1 MFNVCYIRCVDSIKG
16 EKGNIMYDLIKKYEG
31 LRLTAYKCPA
41 GVWTIGYGITIYP
54 NGQPVKSGDRV
65 TKTEAEALLTWYIKD
80 KIKIPSGLTK
90 NQQEALTS
98 LIYNIGQGA
107 FDCSSLK
114 KAIIEKDWKAVYK
127 NWDWVTAGGKFM
139 KGLAKR
145 RAEELL
151 LFFS

>member
-1 MFNVCYIRCVDSIKG
+1 
-16 EKGNIMYDLIKKYEG
+16 MYDLIKKYEG
-31 LRLTAYKCPA
+31 CRLAAYKCPA
-41 GVWTIGYGITIYP
+41 GVWTIGYGTTVYP
-54 NGQPVKSGDRV
+54 NGQPVREGDKISRA
-65 TKTEAEALLTWYIKD
+65 EAEAFLTMYIKQN
-80 KIKIPSGLTK
+80 IKLPTGLNQ

-107 FDCSSLK
+107 FDRSSLK
-114 KAIIEKDWKAVYK
+114 KAIIAKDWKLVYK
-127 NWDWVTAGGKFM
+127 NWDWVTGGGQFL